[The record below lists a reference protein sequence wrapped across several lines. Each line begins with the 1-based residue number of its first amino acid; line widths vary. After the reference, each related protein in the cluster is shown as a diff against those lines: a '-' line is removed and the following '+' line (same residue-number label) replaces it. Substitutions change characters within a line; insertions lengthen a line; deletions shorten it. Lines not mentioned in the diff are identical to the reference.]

1 MKVSFNF
8 PKKLPKLIKFLSF
21 QLDMTDFYD
30 DDYDIDDSDDDSE
43 ENAAYE
49 NADDSG
55 NAE

>member
-1 MKVSFNF
+1 
-8 PKKLPKLIKFLSF
+8 
-21 QLDMTDFYD
+21 MTDFYD
-30 DDYDIDDSDDDSE
+30 DDYDIDSDDDSE